1 MKVKSSRRALG
12 LKPSEYDH
20 EIVLTNNDGQES
32 SSSPTNADYDAQIS
46 RTTTSANL
54 LTPHRDQ
61 SPSSQRNR
69 AAYDSES
76 CRGRDSFDR
85 RPTVTDAEDASPNI
99 AGGPSI
105 DVQGKIFTSPDL
117 ETCIV

>member
-1 MKVKSSRRALG
+1 MKVKSSRRAPG
-12 LKPSEYDH
+12 LKPTEYDH

-32 SSSPTNADYDAQIS
+32 STSHANAEYDAQVS

-69 AAYDSES
+69 AGHDSES
-76 CRGRDSFDR
+76 CRGRDSLDR
-85 RPTVTDAEDASPNI
+85 RPTVTDTEDASLNI
-99 AGGPSI
+99 VVGPSI
-105 DVQGKIFTSPDL
+105 GVQGMKL
-117 ETCIV
+117 TCHDFERSVA